1 MTKRDILSEIVS
13 RRLELVREAEA
24 TMPLA
29 ELKSRINPERE
40 KRSFAQSLR
49 RDFDAIN
56 IIAEIKRRSP
66 SKGVIKGEIDI
77 AQMARAYQ
85 DGGASAISVLTEP
98 EYFAGSLADMIEA
111 RKNVSIPVL
120 RKDFIITE
128 YQVYESAAAGA
139 DAILLIVRCLDDA
152 QLEGFFALAK
162 SLGMDALVEVHDEA
176 DIERLSCIRAR
187 IIGINNRDLKTFDTA
202 VTTAIKLS
210 GRLKNYQLPVA
221 LSGIN
226 NSSDIRLSKSYG
238 ISSFLIG
245 ESIMRSENPR
255 EFIRSLKG
263 GR

>member
-1 MTKRDILSEIVS
+1 MNKRDILSDIVK

-24 TMPLA
+24 KLPLN
-29 ELKSRINPERE
+29 ELKRKINPDRE
-40 KRSFAQSLR
+40 KRSFAQALR
-49 RDFDAIN
+49 KDFDAIN

-66 SKGVIKGEIDI
+66 SKGVIKDDIDI
-77 AQMARAYQ
+77 TQMARAYQ

-98 EYFAGSLADMIEA
+98 EYFAGSLNDMIAVRES
-111 RKNVSIPVL
+111 VSLPVL
-120 RKDFIITE
+120 RKDFIVTE

-139 DAILLIVRCLDDA
+139 DAILLIVRCLDDE
-152 QLEGFFALAK
+152 QLKSYFTLAK
-162 SLGMDALVEVHDEA
+162 SLGMDALVEVHDTK

-187 IIGINNRDLKTFDTA
+187 IIGINNRDLKTFDTS

-210 GRLKNYQLPVA
+210 GALKGYQLPVA

-226 NSSDIRLSKSYG
+226 KLSDICLSKSYG

-245 ESIMRSENPR
+245 ESIMRSDNPR
-255 EFIRSLKG
+255 EFIRALKG